1 MNSSR
6 QEQMPPDR
14 RDAPKLRRIFYDY
27 RDFRARLDDASP
39 AHFDVELVRRN
50 SRGRIWIQIYRIYG
64 ADRKGDLIIFERKWV
79 HSDNLATLRPAMVD
93 AFIANFARPL
103 NAVPGRIEVVR

>member
-39 AHFDVELVRRN
+39 THFDVELVRRD
-50 SRGRIWIQIYRIYG
+50 SRGRIWIQTYKIYG

-79 HSDNLATLRPAMVD
+79 HSDNLAALRPAMVD

-103 NAVPGRIEVVR
+103 NAVPGRIEVLR